1 MCHKYQY
8 ISFSEDISISS
19 HCCMRYVLYVVAY
32 IVKIVSLKILNLDKK
47 SCESQG

>member
-19 HCCMRYVLYVVAY
+19 HCCMRYVYVVVY